1 MSGGGTRARSKLAA
15 VPVLGLG
22 LALGVALATAQPAA
36 ASASASASAIAIA
49 TGPAP
54 PNTPGANA
62 YTSLPRA
69 ATLSTPTGDVQGTL
83 MVPLPLGCQPAA
95 LIIAGSGPTDRDGN
109 SKLLP
114 GPNNSLKMLAQ
125 ALAEAGIASVRYDK
139 RGIGA
144 SARAGASEAQL
155 RFETYIGDAAAWVR
169 QLRQDG
175 RYASVTV
182 IGHSEG
188 SLIGM
193 LAAREAGADG
203 FISLSGPAERASTLL
218 RRQLGPKLPPDLAR
232 ANDKILA
239 ALERGQRPGKL
250 PAQLQAIYRPSVQP
264 YMASWFKYV
273 PAKEFARLK
282 MPLLVAQGT
291 TDIQVDT
298 LQAALLAKANPAA
311 RLLEVEGMNHVLKQV
326 PADPARQL
334 ASYSDPSLP
343 LAPALAGAV
352 AEFIH
357 ALPRRS
363 CH

>member
-1 MSGGGTRARSKLAA
+1 MPERAAGAS
-15 VPVLGLG
+15 PH
-22 LALGVALATAQPAA
+22 TA
-36 ASASASASAIAIA
+36 
-49 TGPAP
+49 
-54 PNTPGANA
+54 
-62 YTSLPRA
+62 LPRA
-69 ATLSTPTGDVQGTL
+69 ATLSTPTGEVQGTL
-83 MVPLPLGCQPAA
+83 MVPLPLGCVPAA

-114 GPNNSLKMLAQ
+114 GANNSLKMLAQ

-144 SARAGASEAQL
+144 SVRAGANEAQL
-155 RFETYIGDAAAWVR
+155 RFESYTEDAAAWVR
-169 QLRQDG
+169 QLRQEG

-193 LAAREAGADG
+193 LAARQAGADG

-218 RRQLGPKLPPDLAR
+218 RGQLDPKLPPELAR
-232 ANDKILA
+232 ANDKILT
-239 ALERGQRPGKL
+239 ALERGRRPGKL
-250 PAQLQAIYRPSVQP
+250 PPQLQAFYRPGVQP

-273 PAKEFARLK
+273 PAQEFARLK

-298 LQAALLAKANPAA
+298 RQAAMLAKANPAA
-311 RLLEVEGMNHVLKQV
+311 RLLMVDGMNHVLKQV
-326 PADPARQL
+326 PADPARQM
-334 ASYSDPSLP
+334 ASYSNPALP

-352 AEFIH
+352 TEFIH
-357 ALPRRS
+357 ALPHRP